1 MKYWLQ
7 RIVKDNQINDD
18 YRIELF
24 RSHLK
29 EMKEAVK
36 DGVELMG
43 YTSWAPIDLIS
54 ASTSEMNKRYAFIY
68 VDQDNDGNGTL
79 ERYRKK
85 SFYWYQK
92 VIETNGEYL

>member
-1 MKYWLQ
+1 MGA
-7 RIVKDNQINDD
+7 VDQIDEDHKVNDD
-18 YRIELF
+18 YRIAF
-24 RSHLK
+24 FQSHLK

-54 ASTSEMNKRYAFIY
+54 ASMSEMNKRYGFIY

-79 ERYRKK
+79 ARYRKK
-85 SFYWYQK
+85 SFYWYQD
-92 VIETNGEYL
+92 VIATNGETL

>member
-18 YRIELF
+18 YRIEFF

-54 ASTSEMNKRYAFIY
+54 SSTSEMNKHYGFIY

-79 ERYRKK
+79 DRYRKK
-85 SFYWYQK
+85 SFYWYQE